1 MKTVST
7 STRRRL
13 FLAHTAASLAIVAVG
28 AGFSWSAQADTL
40 QNVTSAGVL
49 KIGVFQDYPPFGSV
63 GTDMKPRGFDVDFA
77 EVLGKGLGVKVEL
90 IPVTGANRIAYLT
103 DRKLDMLM
111 SVGQTPAREKILDF
125 SAAYAPYYIA
135 VYGPPAL
142 AVKDP
147 AGLVGKRIAT
157 AGGTNEDMSL
167 VKIAPPEAVIKR
179 FDDQSGAISAYF
191 AGQVDMIS
199 LGGDVARKLRAP
211 NPKVALDEK
220 FKLMNS
226 PMHMAYNKGETR
238 LKEKL
243 DVIVGQALKDG
254 TLNSISLKWLGGPL
268 PSSL

>member
-1 MKTVST
+1 MKTVAT
-7 STRRRL
+7 SARRRM
-13 FLAHTAASLAIVAVG
+13 FLARTAASLAMVAAG
-28 AGFSWSAQADTL
+28 AGYSWSAHADTL
-40 QNVTSAGVL
+40 QNVTSSGVL

-167 VKIAPPEAVIKR
+167 VKVAPPEAVIKR
-179 FDDQSGAISAYF
+179 FDDQSGAISANMLGVRRESVTEA
-191 AGQVDMIS
+191 AGHLQDAGLIRYHRGHITVLDRTG
-199 LGGDVARKLRAP
+199 LERRTCECYAVVKKEYARLLPAP
-211 NPKVALDEK
+211 
-220 FKLMNS
+220 
-226 PMHMAYNKGETR
+226 G
-238 LKEKL
+238 
-243 DVIVGQALKDG
+243 
-254 TLNSISLKWLGGPL
+254 
-268 PSSL
+268 